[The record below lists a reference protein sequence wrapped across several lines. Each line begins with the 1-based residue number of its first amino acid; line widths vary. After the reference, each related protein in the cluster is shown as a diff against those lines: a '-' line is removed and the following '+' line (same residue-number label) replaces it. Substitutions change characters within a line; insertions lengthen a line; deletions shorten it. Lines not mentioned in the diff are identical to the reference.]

1 MNNRLKELRK
11 NLKMTLKEF
20 GNELGVSD
28 AAISRIER
36 GERKL
41 TEQMIISIC
50 NKDWTGKC
58 INEDWLRTGQGE
70 MFKTP
75 NGETQAIVSNLLN
88 KDIPFFDII
97 LRIVQN
103 YQKLDNQSQEA
114 LNILCNQLLE
124 THERKNTADTLI
136 DFQKKRLSYYH
147 KLASAGTGE
156 FLFDDLPCDTIEVV
170 DTPLSQQADF
180 VICVDGRSMEPYY
193 KDGDNVL
200 VKKTSDLEIGDIG
213 IFIYKNKCYIKE
225 LGKNRLIS
233 KNKKYEDIIP
243 DGNNDIRIIG
253 KVLGKI

>member
-1 MNNRLKELRK
+1 MNNRIKKIRK
-11 NLKMTLKEF
+11 DLNMTQKKFAEKIKVSP
-20 GNELGVSD
+20 NSIARYELGDRTPSN
-28 AAISRIER
+28 AIIN
-36 GERKL
+36 
-41 TEQMIISIC
+41 SIC
-50 NKDWTGKC
+50 REFN
-58 INEDWLRTGQGE
+58 INENWLRTGRGK
-70 MFKTP
+70 MNKTQDK
-75 NGETQAIVSNLLN
+75 ETETIVSNLLN

-97 LRIVQN
+97 LKIVQN

-124 THERKNTADTLI
+124 TYERKNTPDTPI

-180 VICVDGRSMEPYY
+180 VICVDGQSMLPYY

-213 IFIYKNKCYIKE
+213 IFIYENECYIKE
-225 LGKNRLIS
+225 LGENRLIS
-233 KNKKYEDIIP
+233 KNKECNDIIP
-243 DGNNDIRIIG
+243 DNNNDVKIIG

>member
-1 MNNRLKELRK
+1 MNNRIKKIRK
-11 NLKMTLKEF
+11 DLNMTQKKFAEKIKVSP
-20 GNELGVSD
+20 NSIARYELGDRTPSN
-28 AAISRIER
+28 AIIN
-36 GERKL
+36 
-41 TEQMIISIC
+41 SIC
-50 NKDWTGKC
+50 REFN
-58 INEDWLRTGQGE
+58 INENWLRTGRGK
-70 MFKTP
+70 MNKTQDK
-75 NGETQAIVSNLLN
+75 ETETIVSNLLN

-124 THERKNTADTLI
+124 TYERKNTPDTPI

-156 FLFDDLPCDTIEVV
+156 FLFDDLPCDTIEVEN
-170 DTPLSQQADF
+170 TPLSQQADF
-180 VICVDGRSMEPYY
+180 VICVDGQSMFPYY

-213 IFIYKNKCYIKE
+213 IFIYENECYIKE
-225 LGKNRLIS
+225 LGENRLIS
-233 KNKKYEDIIP
+233 KNKEHEDIIP

-253 KVLGKI
+253 KVLGRIDQL

>member
-1 MNNRLKELRK
+1 MKNRIKKIRKSYKMNQS
-11 NLKMTLKEF
+11 EF
-20 GNELGVSD
+20 GAKIGVKGNTIGNYEIGLRNPSD
-28 AAISRIER
+28 AV
-36 GERKL
+36 L
-41 TEQMIISIC
+41 ISIC
-50 NKDWTGKC
+50 REFN
-58 INEDWLRTGQGE
+58 INEKWLRTGQGE

-75 NGETQAIVSNLLN
+75 DEETQAIVSNLLN
-88 KDIPFFDII
+88 KDVPFFDII
-97 LRIVQN
+97 LKIVQN

-156 FLFDDLPCDTIEVV
+156 FLFDDLPCDTIEVA
-170 DTPLSQQADF
+170 DTPLSRQADF
-180 VICVDGRSMEPYY
+180 VICVDGQSMLPYY

-213 IFIYKNKCYIKE
+213 IFIYENECYIKE
-225 LGKNRLIS
+225 LGENRLIS
-233 KNKKYEDIIP
+233 KNKECNDIIP
-243 DGNNDIRIIG
+243 DNNNDVKIIG